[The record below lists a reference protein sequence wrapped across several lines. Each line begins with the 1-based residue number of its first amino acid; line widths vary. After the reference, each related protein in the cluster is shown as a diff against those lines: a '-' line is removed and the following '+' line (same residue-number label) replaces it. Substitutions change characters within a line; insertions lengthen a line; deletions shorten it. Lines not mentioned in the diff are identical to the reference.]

1 MNLFETAS
9 MRQLAPT
16 GLIFSHHPELR
27 ELWTR
32 NVLAV
37 FQFLSDRQD
46 QQSSHIGA
54 IDVPSGKLTIHK
66 PTIPKHDFPH
76 LGRSYYNFFHFW
88 DIVIFGIFIIRP
100 FFFFTFQDPMF
111 FTFLNYFFAC
121 AAFVG
126 KISAEPKIGLSRSC
140 IPDYH
145 WGAPKHDFLFEAG
158 KHNDS
163 PTCAFF

>member
-46 QQSSHIGA
+46 QRNSHIGA

-66 PTIPKHDFPH
+66 PTIPKHEFPH
-76 LGRSYYNFFHFW
+76 LGRSYYIFS
-88 DIVIFGIFIIRP
+88 IFGI
-100 FFFFTFQDPMF
+100 
-111 FTFLNYFFAC
+111 L
-121 AAFVG
+121 
-126 KISAEPKIGLSRSC
+126 
-140 IPDYH
+140 
-145 WGAPKHDFLFEAG
+145 
-158 KHNDS
+158 
-163 PTCAFF
+163 